1 MKNSRKQ
8 TAGRARLA
16 RRGRAAALG
25 ALLVLAL
32 FAGAAGAQALLIDA
46 AQELPNTF
54 TPGRVTC
61 AVEETFDGRVKRD
74 VRVKNTGNADAYIR
88 VALVTYLTGADG
100 AVDGAQAAPALEFAP
115 GEGWVLH
122 EDGYY
127 YYTQPVAPGAQT
139 GALIGSLTLA
149 PGQVVDVIASAVQS
163 APARAVADAW
173 GVTIAPGSVAAAG

>member
-1 MKNSRKQ
+1 M
-8 TAGRARLA
+8 
-16 RRGRAAALG
+16 
-25 ALLVLAL
+25 LAL

-61 AVEETFDGRVKRD
+61 AVEETFDGRVKQD

-115 GEGWVLH
+115 ARAGCMH

-139 GALIGSLTLA
+139 GALIDSLTLA

>member
-61 AVEETFDGRVKRD
+61 AVEETFDGRVKQD
-74 VRVKNTGNADAYIR
+74 VRVENTGNADAYIR

-115 GEGWVLH
+115 GEDWVLH